1 MKNKMEDYLGNLDD
15 FKEKIAKMCIDW
27 TGVVESDY
35 AVLVWAKRN
44 NNVFLEYHKNGI
56 SGDNTYQIFRYEF
69 PMFYYRDMPSG
80 YYVRRTL
87 DGVFYLVDGYED
99 FEEEIDINDLTTDLV
114 YDLIERNYDHFND
127 NWNEFL
133 TEFQKWLESDKN

>member
-1 MKNKMEDYLGNLDD
+1 
-15 FKEKIAKMCIDW
+15 
-27 TGVVESDY
+27 
-35 AVLVWAKRN
+35 
-44 NNVFLEYHKNGI
+44 
-56 SGDNTYQIFRYEF
+56 
-69 PMFYYRDMPSG
+69 MFYYRDMPSG

-99 FEEEIDINDLTTDLV
+99 FEEEIDINDLTTELIYDLV
-114 YDLIERNYDHFND
+114 ERNYNEFND